1 LALSRGENLPIAF
14 VLLNVELGS
23 EEEVLKDLQKL
34 KEIKESYRVY
44 GVYDTIVKV
53 EADTVES
60 LKNVTSK
67 IRRIPKVRST
77 LTMISIS

>member
-1 LALSRGENLPIAF
+1 LPVAF

-23 EEEVLKDLQKL
+23 EDEILKDLQRV

-53 EADTVES
+53 EADSVEG
-60 LKNVTSK
+60 LKNVTSM
-67 IRRIPKVRST
+67 IRKIPKVRST